1 MQTKGFPASHCT
13 DSHQMRAL
21 RTRITVRTACM
32 VQGLAF
38 RPGHAA
44 MYMATS
50 ARRGPTAL
58 DFSQLLA
65 YSENVLRNL
74 ATLGPATAMQ

>member
-21 RTRITVRTACM
+21 RTRITVRTACV

-38 RPGHAA
+38 RTGHAA

-50 ARRGPTAL
+50 ARPGPTPL
-58 DFSQLLA
+58 DFSQLFA

-74 ATLGPATAMQ
+74 AILGPATAMQ